1 MRYTIPEILELVE
14 KEDDRDV
21 KIAVL
26 RRNDSPVFRQLLQ
39 LAYHPDAKMNLPS
52 GVPPF
57 KHDPDLPYGYSETNL
72 YQEARRLYIF
82 TQKNNNLSKLKIE
95 SLFIG
100 ILEGIHPKEAIF
112 LCAVKD
118 KDLTRLYPSIDYDLV
133 FSAFPGILP
142 KQETPVKKEVE
153 TKETPLVS
161 SNEPSTDG
169 EPQKRRGRPKGS
181 KNKING
187 QTSTPDFN

>member
-1 MRYTIPEILELVE
+1 MRLTIPEILDLVE
-14 KEDDRDV
+14 KEETTDA
-21 KIAVL
+21 KIKTL
-26 RRNDSPVFRQLLQ
+26 RSYDSPVLRQLLQ
-39 LAYHPDAKMNLPS
+39 LAYHPDAKMNLPE

-57 KHDPDLPYGYSETNL
+57 KHDLDLPYGYSDTNL

-142 KQETPVKKEVE
+142 KQEAPVKKEVE
-153 TKETPLVS
+153 TKEPPLVS

-181 KNKING
+181 KNKTNG